1 MVEGRSPTTS
11 GWPPRSDRLIEP
23 SGWDQVADSVSI
35 IATHVTRVVRAH
47 LDELIRHEDVHALG
61 ERLAAFSPKLAAA
74 LEKACPAQLQHA
86 VFKLL
91 LRENVSLKDVV
102 QIATALV
109 DSAEATK
116 DPLLLTAE
124 VRCALRRQICHG
136 LIGPHSEIKAFT
148 LGGELEQLLLGALA
162 SARQANK
169 KVALDGFSVDP
180 HLLAQLQT
188 HMQHARD
195 LMKQQAAAPILLV
208 TPQLRPLLAR
218 YARLFSSGLSVLSFN
233 EVPEGK
239 ELKVLGSMG

>member
-1 MVEGRSPTTS
+1 M
-11 GWPPRSDRLIEP
+11 
-23 SGWDQVADSVSI
+23 A
-35 IATHVTRVVRAH
+35 RAH
-47 LDELIRHEDVHALG
+47 LDELIRHEDVHAMG
-61 ERLAAFSPKLAAA
+61 ERLAVFSPKLAAA
-74 LEKACPAQLQHA
+74 LEKACPPQLQHA
-86 VFKLL
+86 VFKHL

-109 DSAEATK
+109 DSAEVTK
-116 DPLLLTAE
+116 DPILLAAE
-124 VRCALRRQICHG
+124 VRCALRRQICHS
-136 LIGPHSEIKAFT
+136 LIGAQAEIKAFT
-148 LGGELEQLLLGALA
+148 LGTELEQLLLGALS

-169 KVALDGFSVDP
+169 KVTLDSFAVDP

-195 LMKQQAAAPILLV
+195 LMKQQASAPILLV

-218 YARLFSSGLSVLSFN
+218 YARLFANGLTVLSFN